1 MRYSI
6 TIILTVL
13 VNAYIFAQTQ
23 RMNHLET
30 SRTFTVEN
38 KTTTIQPLLQEAD
51 RQLRTLD
58 YEGTYFKLESAVA
71 QEPASAEALMLRAK
85 FKKMTGMDTE
95 AKLDVQMAES
105 INPYAPSIYG
115 YEGNRALLNVLSVE
129 PERYVQPL
137 GKTKKLNDY
146 YEALDRKIAADEL
159 KNYEIDYIEYALQN
173 IETDNLDEAL
183 DALEIALQKFP
194 YSAIAYDLKGLILQK
209 QGNLEAAVAAFSKAV
224 VFEPDFAIAW
234 YNLGQ
239 TERSRGNYDK
249 SKKCLDRAIELQ
261 SDLAKAYFERAILHK
276 QIGEKE
282 AALEDYNAVIDLQ
295 GSTYMEAFLN
305 RGLTKKVLGDFTGAL
320 TDLNQVIDE
329 FPDNADL
336 RKNRGN
342 LYLLFGMPQRAIE
355 DYSKAI
361 QLDGEYAEAY
371 YNRAIAFLVMYDKVS
386 ACADLDRSIEL
397 GYDMAEEIK
406 IYSCS
411 HW

>member
-1 MRYSI
+1 MRHYI
-6 TIILTVL
+6 VIIFTVL
-13 VNAYIFAQTQ
+13 LSANTFAQTQ

-38 KTTTIQPLLQEAD
+38 KITTIQPLLQEAD
-51 RQLRTLD
+51 RQLRTMD
-58 YEGTYFKLESAVA
+58 YEGTLFKLESAVA

-115 YEGNRALLNVLSVE
+115 YEGNGALLNVLSVE

-173 IETDNLDEAL
+173 IETDNLNEAL
-183 DALEIALQKFP
+183 DALEIATRKFP
-194 YSAIAYDLKGLILQK
+194 NSALAYDLKGMILKK
-209 QGNLEAAVAAFSKAV
+209 QGNVEAAVAAFSKAV

-239 TERSRGNYDK
+239 AERSRGNYDK
-249 SKKCLDRAIELQ
+249 SKKYLDRAIELQ
-261 SDLAKAYFERAILHK
+261 SDLTKAYFERAILHK

-282 AALEDYNAVIDLQ
+282 AAIEDYNAVIDLQ
-295 GSTYMEAFLN
+295 GSAYMEAFLN
-305 RGLTKKVLGDFTGAL
+305 RGLTKKMLGDFTGAL
-320 TDLNQVIDE
+320 ADLDQVIDE

-361 QLDGEYAEAY
+361 QLDDEHAEAY
-371 YNRAIAFLVMYDKVS
+371 YNRAIAFLTIYDKVS

-397 GYDMAEEIK
+397 GHDMAEEIK
-406 IYSCS
+406 TYSCS